1 MLAFLNHFIIHTT
14 RFLNK
19 FSCVCEQK
27 LLDLNQRIQKLE
39 VTMNI
44 LEAKVLY
51 TVSFVL
57 FHHLRATVASI
68 INPSVVASVLGYMG
82 ILLASIPGLENV
94 TVEQTSASQGAESNL
109 PQVTAGEGQEQK
121 PSEEEAAPEAP
132 PTMTVSQDPRYMKYF
147 KMINMGVPIE
157 PLRNK
162 VLMDGLD
169 PDLLLT
175 PDAPAPPM
183 TQEDSS
189 ESSFGS
195 EESGNESSD

>member
-1 MLAFLNHFIIHTT
+1 MDADGLPLVGPGVDLSKVTAIHPKRMLAFLNHFIIHTT

-44 LEAKVLY
+44 LEAK
-51 TVSFVL
+51 
-57 FHHLRATVASI
+57 I
-68 INPSVVASVLGYMG
+68 
-82 ILLASIPGLENV
+82 ASIPGLENV
-94 TVEQTSASQGAESNL
+94 TVDQTTTQEPSATTNL
-109 PQVTAGEGQEQK
+109 PAVTAGDEQGTE
-121 PSEEEAAPEAP
+121 PEQVQPEAP

-162 VLMDGLD
+162 VMMDGLD

-175 PDAPAPPM
+175 PDAPAPPL
-183 TQEDSS
+183 TKQESS

-195 EESGNESSD
+195 EESEEEFSD